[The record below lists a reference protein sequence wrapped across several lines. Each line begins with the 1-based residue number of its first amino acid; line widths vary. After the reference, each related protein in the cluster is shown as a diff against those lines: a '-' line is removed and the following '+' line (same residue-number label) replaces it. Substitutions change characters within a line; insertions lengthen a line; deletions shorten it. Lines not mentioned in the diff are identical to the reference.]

1 MPLKD
6 SYRIVKRS
14 VVAFCPKFI
23 PAGQAGGA
31 PLFPPIIGTG
41 FIVSSNGII
50 CTNDHVV
57 RLFKK
62 AFRPPGL
69 AETDW
74 GVYAL
79 MLYMTEAG
87 QLEIPL
93 EVLGVGVV
101 GEFKAGPAYYGP
113 PKPDVAFVHV
123 KAKGLPA
130 LQISEQD
137 HVVEGTEL
145 ATAGYPMG
153 TDALTAPGYVHQI
166 TPTLQRGIV
175 SAVLPF
181 ECEKPHAFTI
191 NVMTQGGASGSPVF
205 EPETGEVVGVLY
217 AGLNDIGMTK
227 EQDFYRIPTNI
238 SYVVPAHLLRIG
250 FADFS
255 KNAQPQV
262 AADLETIDEMVAK
275 AQLINILEK
284 GRQWEVREIKVN
296 QQVTDAV
303 RLTEVKRTSD

>member
-1 MPLKD
+1 MGLRD
-6 SYRIVKRS
+6 SYRVVKRS
-14 VVAFCPKFI
+14 IVAFCPKYI
-23 PAGQAGGA
+23 AGKTAGGP

-41 FIVSSNGII
+41 FIVAESGIV

-57 RLFKK
+57 RAFKK

-69 AETDW
+69 PDADW

-93 EVLGVGVV
+93 EVIGVGVV

-123 KAKGLPA
+123 RARGLPA
-130 LQISEQD
+130 LEISNED

-205 EPETGEVVGVLY
+205 DPETGRVAGVLY
-217 AGLNDIGMTK
+217 AGLNDIGVTEAK
-227 EQDFYRIPTNI
+227 DLYRVPTNI

-250 FADFS
+250 FADFV
-255 KNAQPQV
+255 KNAPPHEPDMQ
-262 AADLETIDEMVAK
+262 TIDEMVAK
-275 AQLINILEK
+275 AQLVNILEK
-284 GRQWEVREIKVN
+284 GRQWEVREIKMDR
-296 QQVTDAV
+296 QVTDAV
-303 RLTEVKRTSD
+303 RLTEVKRTAG